1 MDVLEIRYDAQN
13 GHVADFL
20 EHTPPLV
27 EETHVAPEFIDDDA
41 LDALSVV
48 GCLQGDAAIDRSE
61 DPAAVDVAHEDDIRL
76 GMPSHW

>member
-1 MDVLEIRYDAQN
+1 MRRTHIFCCQRHGVFLFDMDVLEKGYDAQN

-27 EETHVAPEFIDDDA
+27 EETHVAPELIDDDA

-48 GCLQGDAAIDRSE
+48 GCLQGDAAID
-61 DPAAVDVAHEDDIRL
+61 
-76 GMPSHW
+76 